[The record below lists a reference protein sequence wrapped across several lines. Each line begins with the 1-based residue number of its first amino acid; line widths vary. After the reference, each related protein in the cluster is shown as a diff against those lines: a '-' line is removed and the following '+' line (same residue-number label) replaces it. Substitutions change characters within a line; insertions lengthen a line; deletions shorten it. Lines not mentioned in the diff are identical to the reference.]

1 MGCLSFRGSEW
12 VGLPV
17 IQRERS
23 DRRNLSGVIMY
34 YVYIITNKNNTVLYT
49 GVTNDLQRRIY
60 EHKNGINEGFT
71 KKYRIHKLV
80 YFETFSQIEDAI
92 AREKQIKAKSR
103 NNKERL
109 INSGNPEWTD
119 LSAEW

>member
-1 MGCLSFRGSEW
+1 
-12 VGLPV
+12 
-17 IQRERS
+17 
-23 DRRNLSGVIMY
+23 MY